1 MQSLGLLPSAEI
13 HRCQILHCEFASRA
27 RLNYPHSDVV
37 IVHQGHT
44 CVLNSSTALIYNNAR
59 DDGSSLDICKYG
71 RVSCWLDKGTTRGV
85 WKVARRL
92 GGRGYLLGL
101 N

>member
-1 MQSLGLLPSAEI
+1 MQSLGLYRQPKYTS
-13 HRCQILHCEFASRA
+13 CQILHCEFASRA

-59 DDGSSLDICKYG
+59 DDGSSLDICKYR